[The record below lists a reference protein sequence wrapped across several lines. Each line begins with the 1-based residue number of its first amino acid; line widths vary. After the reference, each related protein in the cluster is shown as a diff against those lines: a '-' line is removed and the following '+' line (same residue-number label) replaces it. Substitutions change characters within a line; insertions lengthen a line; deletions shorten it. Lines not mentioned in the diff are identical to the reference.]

1 MSQPMSRRQVAA
13 VLGLMIAVRAAVL
26 IGMISLLPEGP
37 NAYNRVSYDAAR
49 YHRIAGTP
57 GTPYRDFPVE
67 VPPVELGAIE
77 VLDGATPKA
86 TAVRLGWAMLAMDLL
101 IAAVLWTAWGRR
113 CGLAYLAL
121 GTPLVFLIYFRLD
134 LISVALATVA
144 CSLAHRNKDRSA
156 GLVLAVSVLAKVWP
170 AVLLPLWLVRRR
182 WRAIAWSVAGMA
194 LGAAAWLS
202 WSGWSGPVQVATF
215 RHARGWHVQSVVGN
229 VVDILS
235 RAPAVIEQGADRVG
249 SAPPWAKGLL
259 FAGLVIC
266 SSVIWIRASRRS
278 EDATG
283 LGALSAVAALLVFS
297 PLLSDQYV
305 FWLLPWAAI
314 AASERGWNVML
325 PTFLVSVA
333 TAAIGLLPGLFP
345 PGLEATIG
353 PALVLVRNAFLV
365 LVLVDGLRR
374 LQRKHLGAEPE
385 VRVAGSPD
393 VLLRVRP

>member
-13 VLGLMIAVRAAVL
+13 VVGLMIAVRAAVL

-57 GTPYRDFPVE
+57 GRPYRDFPVE

-101 IAAVLWTAWGRR
+101 IAAALWTAWGRR
-113 CGLAYLAL
+113 AGLAYLAL
-121 GTPLVFLIYFRLD
+121 GTPLVFLVYFRLD

-144 CSLAHRNKDRSA
+144 ASLAHRNKDRSA
-156 GLVLAVSVLAKVWP
+156 GLALAVSVLAKVWP

-182 WRAIAWSVAGMA
+182 WRAIAWSVAGLA
-194 LGAAAWLS
+194 LGTAAWVW
-202 WSGWSGPVQVATF
+202 WSGWSGPFQVATF

-235 RAPAVIEQGADRVG
+235 RARAVIEQGADRVG

-259 FAGLVIC
+259 LAGLVIC

-278 EDATG
+278 EHATG
-283 LGALSAVAALLVFS
+283 LGSLSAVAALLVFS
-297 PLLSDQYV
+297 PLLSEQYV
-305 FWLLPWAAI
+305 FWLFPWAAI

-345 PGLEATIG
+345 PGLEAMIG

-374 LQRKHLGAEPE
+374 LQRKDVGAEPE
-385 VRVAGSPD
+385 GPALGAPD
-393 VLLRVRP
+393 LALEIRL